1 MTLIHVECEMEE
13 KMKKFKDFRVTV
25 FMIIM
30 IPALLALSIYSKVV
44 WHSQMRF
51 VLALI
56 MTITIALI
64 CLAGYNLHLYSD
76 IIMIYTWKYV
86 ALLPE
91 MIEVKDIKSIKAVSK
106 HKIKIAHKYISYAY
120 VSNSQEFMENYQL
133 LQESAK
139 EQENM

>member
-1 MTLIHVECEMEE
+1 MILIHVECEKVM

-25 FMIIM
+25 FMIVM

-64 CLAGYNLHLYSD
+64 CLAGYNLHL
-76 IIMIYTWKYV
+76 
-86 ALLPE
+86 
-91 MIEVKDIKSIKAVSK
+91 
-106 HKIKIAHKYISYAY
+106 
-120 VSNSQEFMENYQL
+120 
-133 LQESAK
+133 
-139 EQENM
+139 

>member
-25 FMIIM
+25 FMIVM

-106 HKIKIAHKYISYAY
+106 HKIAHKYISYAY
-120 VSNSQEFMENYQL
+120 VSNSEEFMENYQL
-133 LQESAK
+133 LQESAQ

>member
-1 MTLIHVECEMEE
+1 
-13 KMKKFKDFRVTV
+13 MKKFKDFRVTV

-64 CLAGYNLHLYSD
+64 CLAGYIFTY
-76 IIMIYTWKYV
+76 
-86 ALLPE
+86 
-91 MIEVKDIKSIKAVSK
+91 
-106 HKIKIAHKYISYAY
+106 IAILS
-120 VSNSQEFMENYQL
+120 
-133 LQESAK
+133 
-139 EQENM
+139 

>member
-1 MTLIHVECEMEE
+1 
-13 KMKKFKDFRVTV
+13 MKKFKDFRVTV

-91 MIEVKDIKSIKAVSK
+91 ISSPGIPSF
-106 HKIKIAHKYISYAY
+106 HKPDSNYFHPDLPASHLY
-120 VSNSQEFMENYQL
+120 VPP
-133 LQESAK
+133 
-139 EQENM
+139 

>member
-1 MTLIHVECEMEE
+1 
-13 KMKKFKDFRVTV
+13 MKKFKDFRVTV

-106 HKIKIAHKYISYAY
+106 HKIKNCA
-120 VSNSQEFMENYQL
+120 
-133 LQESAK
+133 
-139 EQENM
+139 

>member
-1 MTLIHVECEMEE
+1 MTLIHVECEKVI
-13 KMKKFKDFRVTV
+13 KMKKFKDFRVIV
-25 FMIIM
+25 FMIVM

-86 ALLPE
+86 A
-91 MIEVKDIKSIKAVSK
+91 VKDIKSIKAVSK

-120 VSNSQEFMENYQL
+120 VSNSEEFMENYQL